1 MTADSAYF
9 DVVIIGGAVMGSAAA
24 YFLTHNPQF
33 EGSVAVIERDM
44 SFAECSTGRSA
55 GGIRQQFS
63 TPENIEMSLFGLQ
76 FIRTLKE
83 RFGPDADV
91 SFREQG
97 YLMLAS
103 ESGRATL
110 QENVELQCSYGA
122 DIVFYDEEGLHK
134 AFPWL
139 ETEGLVAGSFGRSG
153 EGWLDPFSLMTLMR
167 KAAQAK
173 GARYISG
180 MVTGFDLSDGH
191 VNAVKLSD
199 GREIRCGTLI
209 NATGAEAGKIGTMLG
224 IDIPVERRKRFVF
237 VFDCRDAPERCPLT
251 IEPTGLYFR
260 PEGAQFITGLGPLED
275 NEWDTADL
283 EIDHTWFDTEIWPRL
298 AARVPA
304 FEAIKPTGAWAG
316 FYDYNT
322 FDQNVILGRHPD
334 FDNLYLM
341 NGSSGHGLQHGPAVG
356 RAISELIVHGSFQTL
371 DLSRLSYDRIRRRE
385 PLFEKNV
392 V

>member
-1 MTADSAYF
+1 MTADSTYF
-9 DVVIIGGAVMGSAAA
+9 DVVIVGGGVMGSAAA
-24 YFLTHNPQF
+24 YFLTHEPLF
-33 EGSVAVIERDM
+33 TGSVAIIERDT

-55 GGIRQQFS
+55 GGLRQQFS
-63 TPENIEMSLFGLQ
+63 TPENIEMSLYGLQ
-76 FIRTLKE
+76 FIRRLKE

-103 ESGRATL
+103 ETGLETL
-110 QENVELQCSYGA
+110 RENVELQRSYGA
-122 DIVFYDEEGLHK
+122 DIVLYNEAELHE

-139 ETEGLVAGSFGRSG
+139 STEGLVAGAFGRSG

-173 GARYISG
+173 GASMITG
-180 MVTGFDLSDGH
+180 TVTGFAMSDGQ
-191 VNAVKLSD
+191 VEAVELSD
-199 GREIRCGTLI
+199 GRRIGCGTLI
-209 NATGAEAGKIGTMLG
+209 NAAGADAGKVGAMLS
-224 IDIPVERRKRFVF
+224 IELPVERRKRFVF
-237 VFDCRDAPERCPLT
+237 VFDCRDAPGRCPLT

-260 PEGAQFITGLGPLED
+260 PEGAHFITGLGPLEG
-275 NEWDTADL
+275 EWDTSDL
-283 EIDHTWFDTEIWPRL
+283 EVNHNWFEEEIWPRL
-298 AARVPA
+298 AARVSA

-322 FDQNVILGRHPD
+322 FDQNAIIGRHPD

-341 NGSSGHGLQHGPAVG
+341 NGSSGHGLQHGPAAG
-356 RAISELIVHGSFQTL
+356 RAISELIVHGAYQTI
-371 DLSRLSYDRIRRRE
+371 DLSRLSYDRIRRGE